1 MPCVD
6 LFVEQDIAYQTAV
19 LGDGVR
25 VTIEA
30 GSTLPWARFTGLNGL
45 NIGIDTFGASAPAS
59 VLAEEFG
66 LTTERVTAKILSHLG

>member
-6 LFVEQDIAYQTAV
+6 LFIEQDRDYQASV
-19 LGDGVR
+19 LGNGIR

-30 GSTLPWARFTGLNGL
+30 GSTLPWARFTGLDGL

-66 LTTERVTAKILSHLG
+66 LTTELVTAKILRHLG